1 MNHTPPCDPAFLHL
15 IMYPFDHCPRT
26 PLGVL
31 LMATPFLGPLLSKS
45 LSDLIMIYQQDALF
59 KAVFSQVK
67 TTVITPFISPY
78 HRCHYTTVIITV
90 IKSFVSP
97 LSYHLDLITTVL
109 QSLPYHHTVISLLS
123 SHPLVTSSQYI
134 LSIHPLNTPLEL
146 PPFHGPTRSDHHYVV
161 PIVLRPVLSFDW
173 DRQGHHLSNHSAGT
187 HRLTLTVSP

>member
-15 IMYPFDHCPRT
+15 IMYPFNHCPRT

-78 HRCHYTTVIITV
+78 HRCRYTTVIITV
-90 IKSFVSP
+90 ITSFVSP

-123 SHPLVTSSQYI
+123 SHSLVTSSQYI
-134 LSIHPLNTPLEL
+134 LSIHPLNIPLEL
-146 PPFHGPTRSDHHYVV
+146 PPSHGPHVQIITTLYPSLYALYFRS
-161 PIVLRPVLSFDW
+161 I
-173 DRQGHHLSNHSAGT
+173 GT
-187 HRLTLTVSP
+187 AKDTIFQTTVQVHTVSP